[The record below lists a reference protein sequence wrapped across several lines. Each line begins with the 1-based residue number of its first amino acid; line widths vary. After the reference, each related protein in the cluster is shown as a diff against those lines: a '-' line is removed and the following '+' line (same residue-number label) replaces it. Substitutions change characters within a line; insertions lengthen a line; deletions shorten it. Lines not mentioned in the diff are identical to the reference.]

1 MIRAAAPLALA
12 FCLLACALVT
22 GCAAPGDPTARHP
35 VVPIA
40 VTDLAARQYGNAF
53 ALTFTL
59 PARSMDR
66 EALPEHPT
74 MEIYR
79 AALPPGVTPDKK
91 TVWRL
96 AYTIPSEQV
105 DPYLKAGHIEFHDPL
120 TADDF
125 ARAAGSSM
133 AYKVRTRAAKAR
145 ASEDSNVVMA
155 RIYPAP
161 ETPRDVHVDVTET
174 ALVANWA
181 EAAMPPGAASRAY
194 RVYRGVIESGQDNP
208 AQDPSQ
214 AKLKTPLE
222 LAGPSPST
230 DFHDSHFEFGTAYLY
245 TVRSVAQ
252 FGTDFVES
260 ADSAPAIVTPRD
272 VFPPA
277 APASLEIAIVPA
289 TPQAPAYVEL
299 SWAIS
304 PEGDLAGYFVYRR
317 EGEDT
322 PGERVSTD
330 ILPSPTF
337 RDISVLPGRRYYYR
351 VSAVD
356 RAGNE
361 SPKSS
366 AVVADVP

>member
-1 MIRAAAPLALA
+1 MIRADAPLALV
-12 FCLLACALVT
+12 FCLLACAWVA

-35 VVPIA
+35 VVPVA
-40 VTDLAARQYGNAF
+40 VTDLGARQYGNSF

-79 AALPPGVTPDKK
+79 AALPPGAAPDMK
-91 TVWRL
+91 TAWRL

-174 ALVANWA
+174 ALVVNWA
-181 EAAMPPGAASRAY
+181 EAALPPGASSRVY

-208 AQDPSQ
+208 AQDLLQ

-304 PEGDLAGYFVYRR
+304 PEGTWRGISFTGVRGKTPPANASARIYCRVRRFVISPYCLAG
-317 EGEDT
+317 DT
-322 PGERVSTD
+322 TIAFPLLTVQATKAPRVP
-330 ILPSPTF
+330 L
-337 RDISVLPGRRYYYR
+337 
-351 VSAVD
+351 
-356 RAGNE
+356 
-361 SPKSS
+361 
-366 AVVADVP
+366 